1 MSRSQPE
8 EFDHGSEVIDVLPD
22 ASLSRRAGAAAVP
35 TAVVD
40 DDVEGANE

>member
-8 EFDHGSEVIDVLPD
+8 EIDQGSEVVDVVPD
-22 ASLSRRAGAAAVP
+22 ASLSRRARASAVA

-40 DDVEGANE
+40 DDLEGANQ

>member
-8 EFDHGSEVIDVLPD
+8 EIDQGSEVIDVVPD

-40 DDVEGANE
+40 DDLEGANQ

>member
-8 EFDHGSEVIDVLPD
+8 EIDQGTEVIDVVPD
-22 ASLSRRAGAAAVP
+22 ASLSRWARASAVA

-40 DDVEGANE
+40 DDVEGPNE